1 MAEIKID
8 KKQAHKIALTIFA
21 DIERYVKEHEQEFT
35 EFCEEE
41 NHKERS
47 TYDKK

>member
-21 DIERYVKEHEQEFT
+21 DIERYVNEHEQHFA

-47 TYDKK
+47 TYDKE